1 MAKRKKKDEKPKRDK
16 ILEYKGWKAGD
27 RCYTV
32 FSGDTKPSLCD
43 IKEFHPGDNMT
54 PSVSVSDVVTGKH
67 RVTPFMSIADD
78 AKSAKKLLP
87 KDTNPALLLAI
98 KGVPTYDALRE
109 SLRANIRFLADHGA
123 ISGGRSAH
131 VVESEEGEVGGL
143 VPGIT

>member
-16 ILEYKGWKAGD
+16 VLEYKGWKAGD

-43 IKEFHPGDNMT
+43 IKEFHPKDNIA
-54 PSVSVSDVVTGKH
+54 PSVSVSDVVTGKQ

-87 KDTNPALLLAI
+87 KWNKFYKKWEKNKLKLMQEKREAEKILQEEERQSLE
-98 KGVPTYDALRE
+98 KGE
-109 SLRANIRFLADHGA
+109 ADDC
-123 ISGGRSAH
+123 
-131 VVESEEGEVGGL
+131 E
-143 VPGIT
+143 

>member
-16 ILEYKGWKAGD
+16 VLEYKGWKAGD

-43 IKEFHPGDNMT
+43 IKEFHPKDNIA
-54 PSVSVSDVVTGKH
+54 PSVSVSDVVTGKQ

-87 KDTNPALLLAI
+87 KWNKFYKKWEKNKLKLMQEKREAEQILQEEERQSLE
-98 KGVPTYDALRE
+98 KGE
-109 SLRANIRFLADHGA
+109 ADDC
-123 ISGGRSAH
+123 
-131 VVESEEGEVGGL
+131 E
-143 VPGIT
+143 

>member
-16 ILEYKGWKAGD
+16 LLEYKGWKAGD

-43 IKEFHPGDNMT
+43 IKEFHPKDNIA
-54 PSVSVSDVVTGKH
+54 PSVSVSDVVTGKQ

-87 KDTNPALLLAI
+87 KWNKFYKKWEQEKLKLIQEKRNAEKILKE
-98 KGVPTYDALRE
+98 KGE
-109 SLRANIRFLADHGA
+109 SLEKE
-123 ISGGRSAH
+123 
-131 VVESEEGEVGGL
+131 ESDDCQ
-143 VPGIT
+143 

>member
-1 MAKRKKKDEKPKRDK
+1 MAKRKKNDEKPKRDK

-43 IKEFHPGDNMT
+43 IREFHPEDNIA
-54 PSVSVSDVVTGKH
+54 PSVSVSDVVTGKQ

-87 KDTNPALLLAI
+87 KWNKFYKKWEKNKLKLMQEKREAEKVLQEEE
-98 KGVPTYDALRE
+98 RE
-109 SLRANIRFLADHGA
+109 SLEN
-123 ISGGRSAH
+123 
-131 VVESEEGEVGGL
+131 GEVDDCE
-143 VPGIT
+143 

>member
-16 ILEYKGWKAGD
+16 VLEYKGWKAGD

-87 KDTNPALLLAI
+87 KWNKFYKKWEANNLKAAQE
-98 KGVPTYDALRE
+98 K
-109 SLRANIRFLADHGA
+109 RAAEKILKEKAKKL
-123 ISGGRSAH
+123 
-131 VVESEEGEVGGL
+131 EEEEKDDCE
-143 VPGIT
+143 

>member
-16 ILEYKGWKAGD
+16 LLEYKGWKAGD

-43 IKEFHPGDNMT
+43 IKEFHPKDNIA
-54 PSVSVSDVVTGKH
+54 PSVSVSDVVTGKQ

-87 KDTNPALLLAI
+87 KWNKFYKKWEKNKLKLMQEKREAEKILQEEERQSLE
-98 KGVPTYDALRE
+98 KGE
-109 SLRANIRFLADHGA
+109 ADDC
-123 ISGGRSAH
+123 
-131 VVESEEGEVGGL
+131 E
-143 VPGIT
+143 